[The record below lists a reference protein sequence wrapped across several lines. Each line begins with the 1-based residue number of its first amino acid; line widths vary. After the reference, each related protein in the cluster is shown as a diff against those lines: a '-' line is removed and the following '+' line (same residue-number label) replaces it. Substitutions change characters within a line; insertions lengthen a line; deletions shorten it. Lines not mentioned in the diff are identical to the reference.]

1 MRQVYVDF
9 VAQTKS
15 TFETLRDQTQ
25 AVREVAI
32 TKLKGSRALVDAGK
46 AALEKHSQDTVQ
58 SVENISDIV
67 DAVKQDVLRRQI
79 LPKQSQMASMEADL
93 EKAKESVAKL
103 REQLTLAAPAWKQT
117 WNQELKQV
125 LEEQHMLQHQEKLA
139 KDLEGD
145 IGEASGIFATL
156 QEYVAQRQQG
166 PSKGLRTYQPPAEQ
180 EQDAVP
186 SLLMEI
192 RTKEVDPNKRLRA
205 IEQQQKARQREIA
218 EKSDDFTNELSG
230 FVSAKKLKKTGGPEE
245 AERLRQR
252 KQEQQ
257 LKKLFDSR
265 DGPQSGKQR
274 STSEVSSAASQP
286 STPGPVTE
294 QLPDKTESLAAAEPQ
309 AIDAR
314 GQDRANDKPED
325 DTSQQRDAVNQDE
338 QQRPST

>member
-79 LPKQSQMASMEADL
+79 LPKQSQMASMQADL
-93 EKAKESVAKL
+93 EQAKESVAKL

-166 PSKGLRTYQPPAEQ
+166 ASKGLRTYQPPVEQ

-192 RTKEVDPNKRLRA
+192 RTKEIDPNKRLRA

-274 STSEVSSAASQP
+274 SASEVSSAASQP
-286 STPGPVTE
+286 STPGLVTE
-294 QLPDKTESLAAAEPQ
+294 ELLDKTESLAAAEPQ
-309 AIDAR
+309 ASDDK
-314 GQDRANDKPED
+314 GQDKANDKPEG
-325 DTSQQRDAVNQDE
+325 DT
-338 QQRPST
+338 